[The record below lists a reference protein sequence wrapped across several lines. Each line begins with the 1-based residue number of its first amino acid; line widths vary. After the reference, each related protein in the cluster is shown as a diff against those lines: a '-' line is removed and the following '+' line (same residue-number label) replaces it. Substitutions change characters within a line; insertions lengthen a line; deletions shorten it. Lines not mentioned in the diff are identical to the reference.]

1 MVTSVVPTV
10 CVSTAWGLA
19 CGYLT
24 WAIAGTASNRSGIRA
39 SLRIVARILAA
50 VRPDEETIF
59 QQDAPAAAVDDLD
72 LQVRPRGDAVGTPL
86 DLAQESRLLGGGVPR
101 VIAAQRSIVE
111 EERGDADAAVLKAE
125 RDGADAVR
133 RQGESG
139 DVELFLDGLA
149 RQREI
154 EKAEGAGVVRRPAG
168 QERRAFRRALAGA
181 GGGEEPVA
189 DEPVV
194 AGREEA
200 EAAAA
205 ERAGE

>member
-72 LQVRPRGDAVGTPL
+72 LQVGALGHAGRAAVEFAHEARLHRGV
-86 DLAQESRLLGGGVPR
+86 VPR
-101 VIAAQRSIVE
+101 DAAAQRRVT
-111 EERGDADAAVLKAE
+111 ERMPYG
-125 RDGADAVR
+125 
-133 RQGESG
+133 
-139 DVELFLDGLA
+139 
-149 RQREI
+149 
-154 EKAEGAGVVRRPAG
+154 
-168 QERRAFRRALAGA
+168 
-181 GGGEEPVA
+181 
-189 DEPVV
+189 
-194 AGREEA
+194 
-200 EAAAA
+200 
-205 ERAGE
+205 ERAKPET